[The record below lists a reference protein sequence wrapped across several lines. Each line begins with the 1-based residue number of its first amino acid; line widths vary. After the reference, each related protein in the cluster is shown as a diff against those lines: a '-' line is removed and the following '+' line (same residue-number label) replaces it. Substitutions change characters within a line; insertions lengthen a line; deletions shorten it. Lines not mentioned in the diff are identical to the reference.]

1 MNQPKI
7 HATKINGRL
16 YIRADSVVGVLKF
29 IKSYWSEK
37 EAREAVKKIQ
47 GGMSAGKTYAIIC
60 LLIGYTKLLNEGAV
74 NEKNAKDVAD
84 TVCHNF
90 RSAISIAIEEFK
102 AIEAQAY
109 EEEEEK

>member
-16 YIRADSVVGVLKF
+16 YIRADSVVGVLEF
-29 IKSYWSEK
+29 IKSSWSEK
-37 EAREAVKKIQ
+37 EVREAVKKE
-47 GGMSAGKTYAIIC
+47 
-60 LLIGYTKLLNEGAV
+60 LLNEGSV

-90 RSAISIAIEEFK
+90 RSAISIAIVKFI
-102 AIEAQAY
+102 AIEAQYY